1 MITKAALPASIGRRL
16 ARLVPGCFRQIGQ
29 LYGSSLPIRGNHP
42 RDLLQR
48 LVDVASAR
56 GVSPELNT
64 ELIDAAWRTLF
75 VAT

>member
-1 MITKAALPASIGRRL
+1 MVSFSSFATGSALAA
-16 ARLVPGCFRQIGQ
+16 CFRQIGQ